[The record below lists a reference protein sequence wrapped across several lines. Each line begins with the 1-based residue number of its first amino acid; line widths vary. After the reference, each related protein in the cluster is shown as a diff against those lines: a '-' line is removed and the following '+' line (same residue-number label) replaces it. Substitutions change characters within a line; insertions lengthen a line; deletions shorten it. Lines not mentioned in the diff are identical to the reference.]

1 MTVIPRP
8 PRTLR
13 TQFLLLISA
22 LLMFTIAIVLA
33 TTIWNARR
41 GVLEQLQLDGKVIG
55 SLIENAVVLARALP
69 DDLEQIIGEE
79 MHATATAVAH
89 YVALANKA
97 GLAPA
102 EVNRTLR
109 RIVNEATID
118 EIWVTDEK
126 GTSELN
132 TAGTRFQFTPD
143 AARQPQAAEFWPL
156 LSREAKSLVQK
167 TQPRDLDK
175 RLFKYVGTVGVDRP
189 RIVQVGNSAEYMNRV
204 RELVGLER
212 LLQSLVAEGYVRQII
227 VVNRDL
233 QPVAQ
238 AATDWRPLPPL
249 SAAQQAGL
257 RRVMTQA
264 HSELRVADDAIELYV
279 NIKGEDDQ
287 DDAFLARF
295 RRSALDQR
303 LSTQTQWGLAA
314 GAIAF
319 LVGALLS
326 VTFARRLT
334 RPLEAATRAAA
345 DVEAGRFDDDA
356 ELARLATRDDELG
369 RLVRVF
375 RSMAGEVKNREQ
387 ILDGLVRER
396 TRELAQ
402 KNADLEAA
410 RATIDDELELARRLQ
425 FSIVPAQ
432 FPRIPN
438 CRGAA
443 RMLPATHM
451 GGDFYDF
458 IPLPDGRI
466 ALVMADVA
474 GKGVAAAFLM
484 AVTRTRLQAL
494 AHEYEDPAACLQVAN
509 TLLCANNPLN
519 LFITLFYG
527 VLDPRT
533 GALRYANGGHN
544 PPLLRRPNGEI
555 RTLNEATG
563 VALGILPDLTYTS
576 ITATL
581 QAGDLLLMFTD
592 GVTEAFDLEQ
602 RLYGERRLQE
612 LIAADAGDD
621 PALLVDTLCADVARH
636 AAGAP
641 QSDDITIAA
650 LHWLPED

>member
-143 AARQPQAAEFWPL
+143 VARQPQAAEFWPL

-650 LHWLPED
+650 LHWQPED